1 MNITGL
7 PFPVSVQGDV
17 GNGGPASL
25 QLYLSPPLDDECFD
39 QLRCVVVWF
48 AELAQRGAF
57 GGAKIHPADVLA
69 TLRAEEPDAR
79 SLQPLWHFD
88 QLRLD
93 PTAIVSLA
101 NLVYATRHGVRRV
114 VLTATGTA
122 SGADLSADQFTARWP
137 SLPFKV
143 EEGPTSRSVELCV
156 DFAGDLDPN
165 LSPTISDS
173 LRYWSMVSALGGFRE
188 QEPLRDRPNLV
199 PDDDPA
205 ITLDQ
210 LTFGFRAYDLHDG
223 AYDALLNLLVAFA
236 RRHQPI
242 VSVSIS

>member
-7 PFPVSVQGDV
+7 PFPVNVQGDV

-25 QLYLSPPLDDECFD
+25 QVHLSPPLDDEGFD

-48 AELAQRGAF
+48 AELARRGAF
-57 GGAKIHPADVLA
+57 GGATIHPADVLA
-69 TLRAEEPDAR
+69 VLRDDEPDAHG
-79 SLQPLWHFD
+79 LQPLWHFD
-88 QLRLD
+88 QLRVD
-93 PTAIVSLA
+93 PAAVTSLA
-101 NLVYATRHGVRRV
+101 NLIYATRLTVRRV
-114 VLTATGTA
+114 ALTA
-122 SGADLSADQFTARWP
+122 SGRTATTDLPADHYAARWP

-143 EEGPTSRSVELCV
+143 EEGATSRSVELCV

-173 LRYWSMVSALGGFRE
+173 LRYWSMVCALGGFRGLGSL
-188 QEPLRDRPNLV
+188 QERPDLI
-199 PDDDPA
+199 PDDDPS

-210 LTFGFRAYDLHDG
+210 LTFGFRDHGLHDS
-223 AYDALLNLLVAFA
+223 AYDALLSMLVAFA

-242 VSVSIS
+242 VSVSIT